1 MRVVD
6 QGAEEIAEA
15 LGSLDVDWMDA
26 TAGNV
31 IAKLTA
37 FGVKEAY
44 GRADVAALLD
54 DHFDEGLLCC
64 RLFLGLSKDQSE
76 ALLREALGKGGIG
89 VTRYQTDRAAFLSGQ
104 KRGRGLEDFA
114 EAIVREVFGEGAYE
128 LRCTFTGVG
137 GKIAK
142 CDISI
147 PGRTRPLIL
156 IEAKAYGATGSK
168 LTDILGHLDAIIEA
182 KRRDAA
188 LLVMTDGTTWKA
200 RMADMAKIVAR
211 QNDGRILR
219 IYTMQMRDQF
229 FADLTTL
236 KAEFGL

>member
-89 VTRYQTDRAAFLSGQ
+89 VTRNQTDRAAFLVALEGFGLLDAMATTVNRKLVWSDVLVERLRSGRASAISGQ

-142 CDISI
+142 CDIAI
-147 PGRTRPLIL
+147 PAGPVRSSSSRPRP
-156 IEAKAYGATGSK
+156 T
-168 LTDILGHLDAIIEA
+168 
-182 KRRDAA
+182 
-188 LLVMTDGTTWKA
+188 A
-200 RMADMAKIVAR
+200 RPVR
-211 QNDGRILR
+211 S
-219 IYTMQMRDQF
+219 
-229 FADLTTL
+229 
-236 KAEFGL
+236 